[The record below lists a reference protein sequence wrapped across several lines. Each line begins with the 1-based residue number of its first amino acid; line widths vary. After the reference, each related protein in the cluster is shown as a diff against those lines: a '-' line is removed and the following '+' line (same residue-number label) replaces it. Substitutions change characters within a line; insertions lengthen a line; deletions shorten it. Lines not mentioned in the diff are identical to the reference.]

1 MHESDSFSMQW
12 LPSPPLVRIAKV
24 PIKSLHASQGILDAD
39 QRREW
44 SCCAIDKRGGAVD
57 LLFLEILTEGVA
69 STRETATV
77 FWIRP
82 LVSLPARPRSA
93 YTDRHVSAE
102 SFRSPPVSAVP
113 TVVSL

>member
-1 MHESDSFSMQW
+1 MHESDSFCMQW
-12 LPSPPLVRIAKV
+12 LPSPSLVRIAKV

-44 SCCAIDKRGGAVD
+44 SC
-57 LLFLEILTEGVA
+57 LTEGVA